1 MIVLAVIVTGTF
13 LISLVEPALALRDV
27 LTEVVSAFATVGLST
42 GITPTLGTAAK
53 LISVLIMYMG
63 RLGPMTIVT
72 VWYFSLGE
80 RVSYPEGDLVIG

>member
-1 MIVLAVIVTGTF
+1 MIGLSVVLTGTF
-13 LISLVEPALALRDV
+13 LISLAEPALPLRDV

-53 LISVLIMYMG
+53 LISVAIMYMG

>member
-1 MIVLAVIVTGTF
+1 MIGLSVIVAGTF
-13 LISLVEPALALRDV
+13 LISLVEPSLPLRDV

-42 GITPTLGTAAK
+42 GITPTLGNAAK
-53 LISVLIMYMG
+53 LISVAIMYMG